1 VTEPAFLFSQTIS
14 IVIKE
19 RLSSGAIEKAKVK
32 QAKATS
38 QGSKVGQQLKKMK
51 LNNVQYAK

>member
-1 VTEPAFLFSQTIS
+1 MFSQTIS